1 MAEPL
6 APTWATRE
14 LPILR
19 AALRRIDAG
28 EDLPTLEDI
37 RAEAGLDVVQ
47 MRAGLMALDGAWP
60 AYLEVTH
67 YLGGAGV
74 VGGHVSAVR
83 ERARRELGTWPSAEA
98 LVDRLG
104 AAFAQAADNE
114 TDPQRKSL
122 LRTGGEA
129 VALFGRDVAVGVIA
143 AQLGSR

>member
-47 MRAGLMALDGAWP
+47 MRAGLMALDGA
-60 AYLEVTH
+60 
-67 YLGGAGV
+67 LGRPI
-74 VGGHVSAVR
+74 S
-83 ERARRELGTWPSAEA
+83 S
-98 LVDRLG
+98 
-104 AAFAQAADNE
+104 
-114 TDPQRKSL
+114 
-122 LRTGGEA
+122 
-129 VALFGRDVAVGVIA
+129 I
-143 AQLGSR
+143 